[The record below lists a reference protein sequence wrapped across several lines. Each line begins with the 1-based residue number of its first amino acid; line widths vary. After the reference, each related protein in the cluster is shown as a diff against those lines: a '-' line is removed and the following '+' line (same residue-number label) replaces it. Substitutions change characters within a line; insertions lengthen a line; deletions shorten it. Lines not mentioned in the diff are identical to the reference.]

1 MLLTTPEWNLKIVWL
16 IFFILYLSLKYADF
30 IKKKVFDCLEVH
42 LFFSTYSNE
51 SFSLSMNPDLFHV
64 DISSHL
70 ELSQSSYY
78 NSALAEWG
86 HPEWVVTAGF
96 NYLNILITF
105 QISLKDRRFSNPLW
119 YTAGNISEEFPQRQ
133 NGFQDVAART
143 GTSVPSY
150 CNFQRE
156 MQPWQ
161 NADLL
166 NRVGRIRKASG
177 NAPSYKNYR

>member
-133 NGFQDVAART
+133 NGFQDMAART

-150 CNFQRE
+150 CNFQR
-156 MQPWQ
+156 
-161 NADLL
+161 NA
-166 NRVGRIRKASG
+166 NMTECRPTK
-177 NAPSYKNYR
+177 